1 MIIPEEWRK
10 NEMKKLVVDDKVYYV
25 SDKLATLIEKMLK
38 SQKCKRVKIYPL
50 DEGVR
55 KI

>member
-1 MIIPEEWRK
+1 M
-10 NEMKKLVVDDKVYYV
+10 VDDKVYYV

-38 SQKCKRVKIYPL
+38 KEKCDRVKIYPL
-50 DEGVR
+50 DKGKQ